1 MDRDTRQHDEGL
13 PINVEWL
20 VQRHGIDG
28 GEAQQVRQA
37 QVAGEPPEPHGAAP
51 ALGELRQLGDDG
63 QERPVAA
70 AEDMLLLCG
79 DALLHV
85 GGDRAA
91 VPLVRYRMDLIAQ
104 LLFHPAVAVRI
115 C

>member
-51 ALGELRQLGDDG
+51 AFGELRQLGGDG
-63 QERPVAA
+63 QERAMAA
-70 AEDMLLLCG
+70 AEEMPLLRV
-79 DALLHV
+79 DAVLYV
-85 GGDRAA
+85 RRDRPA
-91 VPLVRYRMDLIAQ
+91 VPLVRYFMD
-104 LLFHPAVAVRI
+104 FVV
-115 C
+115 